1 MHPRIPRPTQLS
13 NEKRAP
19 GCLGYSIVVELQVE
33 VQVEVQVVVMVLVVL
48 MVLVRGL
55 SGFMK
60 QMRVEPHAVGD
71 IVRAY
76 DFLATNQR

>member
-1 MHPRIPRPTQLS
+1 M
-13 NEKRAP
+13 EKAP
-19 GCLGYSIVVELQVE
+19 GCLGYVIVE
-33 VQVEVQVVVMVLVVL
+33 VQVEVEVQVVVMVLVV

-55 SGFMK
+55 SSFMK

-76 DFLATNQR
+76 YLLAVNQR

>member
-19 GCLGYSIVVELQVE
+19 GCLGYSIVVEL
-33 VQVEVQVVVMVLVVL
+33 QVEVQVVVMVLVVL

-71 IVRAY
+71 ILRAY

>member
-13 NEKRAP
+13 NEKRGAP

-33 VQVEVQVVVMVLVVL
+33 VQVEVQVVVMVLV
-48 MVLVRGL
+48 RGL

-71 IVRAY
+71 ILRAY

>member
-1 MHPRIPRPTQLS
+1 
-13 NEKRAP
+13 
-19 GCLGYSIVVELQVE
+19 
-33 VQVEVQVVVMVLVVL
+33 

-71 IVRAY
+71 ILRAY
-76 DFLATNQR
+76 DFLAVNQR

>member
-1 MHPRIPRPTQLS
+1 M
-13 NEKRAP
+13 KKAP
-19 GCLGYSIVVELQVE
+19 GCLGYVIVVELQVELQVE
-33 VQVEVQVVVMVLVVL
+33 VQVEVQVVV

-71 IVRAY
+71 ILRAY
-76 DFLATNQR
+76 DFLAVHQR